1 MILQPI
7 CELIILF
14 PAAFTCFLATAGHWK
29 VKGRTLTLLV
39 VSVLTAVCVL
49 GGGLCWRM
57 GWPTNHLFLPIL
69 IPAAAGFCAL
79 VELPAWKSISIFLGV
94 CGAMSSVSGLSV
106 VADALLFPA
115 NAPSLWMTPM
125 GGLIHFAM
133 GWVLVALCWYPTTH
147 AARKLLKTDGP
158 VRSWHAFWVLPAVF
172 VLVNRVMCSQLDAL
186 VYSGRLLGMYALLSL
201 VMTGLLLLFYLL
213 FYLVSRELAAN
224 TALQRENQ
232 FLQMQT
238 AQYAAL
244 RESIAETRR
253 ARHDM
258 RHHFGALSALAQ
270 REAWGELRDYLAN
283 VSDSIPADGIQLCEN
298 QAVDGVA
305 GRYAALSRQAGIP
318 FLCELTLPA
327 ELPVKEMDVCVV
339 LQNLLENALEASGR
353 MESGGYIHLKG
364 SLHRDRLVLLTVENT
379 YAGELIERDGVLQST
394 KLEGG
399 GIGLESVARIA
410 EKNGG
415 YCRFLHGG
423 GVFTANVMLRGG

>member
-94 CGAMSSVSGLSV
+94 CGAMSSVGGLAII
-106 VADALLFPA
+106 ADAALFPG
-115 NAPSLWMTPM
+115 NADSLWLTPA
-125 GGLIHFAM
+125 GGLMDCAM

-258 RHHFGALSALAQ
+258 RHHFSALSALAQ

-305 GRYAALSRQAGIP
+305 GRYSALSRRSGVP
-318 FLCELTLPA
+318 FTCQLDLPPA
-327 ELPVKEMDVCVV
+327 LPVSEMDVCVV

>member
-79 VELPAWKSISIFLGV
+79 VELPAWKSVSIFLGV

-258 RHHFGALSALAQ
+258 RHHFSALSALAQ
-270 REAWGELRDYLAN
+270 REAWDELRGYLSD
-283 VSDSIPADGIQLCEN
+283 VSASIPADGLSLCEN

-305 GRYAALSRQAGIP
+305 GWYAALIRQSGVA
-318 FLCELTLPA
+318 FSCELALPA
-327 ELPVKEMDVCVV
+327 QLPVREMDVCVV
-339 LQNLLENALEASGR
+339 LQNLLENALEASR
-353 MESGGYIHLKG
+353 KVANGGYIRLKG
-364 SLHRDRLVLLTVENT
+364 SLHGDKLVLLTVENT

>member
-14 PAAFTCFLATAGHWK
+14 PAAFTCFLATAEHWK

-258 RHHFGALSALAQ
+258 RHHFSALSALAQ
-270 REAWGELRDYLAN
+270 RQAWDELRGYLSD
-283 VSDSIPADGIQLCEN
+283 VSASIPADGLSLCEN

-305 GRYAALSRQAGIP
+305 GWYAALIRQSGVA
-318 FLCELTLPA
+318 FSCELALPA
-327 ELPVKEMDVCVV
+327 QLPVREMDVCVV
-339 LQNLLENALEASGR
+339 LQNLLENALEASR
-353 MESGGYIHLKG
+353 KVANGGYIRLKG
-364 SLHRDRLVLLTVENT
+364 SLHGDKRKR
-379 YAGELIERDGVLQST
+379 
-394 KLEGG
+394 
-399 GIGLESVARIA
+399 
-410 EKNGG
+410 
-415 YCRFLHGG
+415 
-423 GVFTANVMLRGG
+423 

>member
-14 PAAFTCFLATAGHWK
+14 PAAFTCFLATAEHWK

-258 RHHFGALSALAQ
+258 RHHFSALSALAQ
-270 REAWGELRDYLAN
+270 REAWDELRGYLSD
-283 VSDSIPADGIQLCEN
+283 VSASIPADGLSLCEN

-305 GRYAALSRQAGIP
+305 GWYAALIRQSGVA
-318 FLCELTLPA
+318 FSCELALPA
-327 ELPVKEMDVCVV
+327 QLPVREMDVCVV
-339 LQNLLENALEASGR
+339 LQNLLENALEASQKL
-353 MESGGYIHLKG
+353 E
-364 SLHRDRLVLLTVENT
+364 RDRYIQLRVSLRGDNLVLITVENAYRGPLT
-379 YAGELIERDGVLQST
+379 QWEGVLQSS
-394 KLEGG
+394 KRPGEGL
-399 GIGLESVARIA
+399 GLQSVAHIA
-410 EKNGG
+410 EKTGG
-415 YCRFLHGG
+415 YCRFLYGD
-423 GVFTANVMLRGG
+423 GVFTANVMLRGE